1 MSTKPLFYSF
11 YLLLDQVLNN
21 NKEGDFKGNPFFDQ
35 QLDPS
40 FTFTFQKHNLRK
52 IRGTGG

>member
-11 YLLLDQVLNN
+11 YLLLDQVFNN